1 MEHAKDRKQVLRI
14 GIGGPVGSGK
24 TALVDALC
32 KSLRDEYRIAVVRP
46 QRRPT
51 CSDCGECMPNP
62 ASLGFISPKYFQL
75 LFYDLTH
82 MLYGVLLVY
91 FRGVAGTGRER
102 P

>member
-1 MEHAKDRKQVLRI
+1 MTTQAAANNLRLPV
-14 GIGGPVGSGK
+14 GTDVRAASAQRRARANGPVG
-24 TALVDALC
+24 T
-32 KSLRDEYRIAVVRP
+32 RRP
-46 QRRPT
+46 QWRPT
-51 CSDCGECMPNP
+51 CSDCGERMPNP

-91 FRGVAGTGRER
+91 FRGVAGTGREH